1 MLLIDAVYINNSGG
15 LELLFT
21 LISRLESLDI
31 DVHYLLDS
39 RCKKILYGKIV
50 RGRYSFSDP
59 SMLQRLFFY
68 LHHRRIER
76 HLNVQQELFRYRQL
90 RYLSTHYYHF

>member
-21 LISRLESLDI
+21 LISKLESLDI

-39 RCKKILYGKIV
+39 RCEKTLYSKIV
-50 RGRYSFSDP
+50 RGRY
-59 SMLQRLFFY
+59 
-68 LHHRRIER
+68 
-76 HLNVQQELFRYRQL
+76 
-90 RYLSTHYYHF
+90 

>member
-50 RGRYSFSDP
+50 RGDIHFLIHLCYNGCFFIFIIETPLVRYCVLEMF
-59 SMLQRLFFY
+59 
-68 LHHRRIER
+68 HH
-76 HLNVQQELFRYRQL
+76 Q
-90 RYLSTHYYHF
+90 

>member
-21 LISRLESLDI
+21 LISKLESLDI

-39 RCKKILYGKIV
+39 RCEKTLYSKIV

-59 SMLQRLFFY
+59 FIFIIETPLVRYCVLEMF
-68 LHHRRIER
+68 HH
-76 HLNVQQELFRYRQL
+76 Q
-90 RYLSTHYYHF
+90 

>member
-39 RCKKILYGKIV
+39 RCKKYCMV
-50 RGRYSFSDP
+50 R
-59 SMLQRLFFY
+59 
-68 LHHRRIER
+68 
-76 HLNVQQELFRYRQL
+76 
-90 RYLSTHYYHF
+90 

>member
-21 LISRLESLDI
+21 LISKLESLDI

-39 RCKKILYGKIV
+39 RCEKTCIV
-50 RGRYSFSDP
+50 R
-59 SMLQRLFFY
+59 
-68 LHHRRIER
+68 
-76 HLNVQQELFRYRQL
+76 
-90 RYLSTHYYHF
+90 